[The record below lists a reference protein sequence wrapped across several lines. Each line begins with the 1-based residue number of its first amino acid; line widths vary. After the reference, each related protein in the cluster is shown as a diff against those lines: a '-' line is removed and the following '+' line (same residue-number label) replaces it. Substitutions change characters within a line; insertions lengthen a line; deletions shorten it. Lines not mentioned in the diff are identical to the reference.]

1 MRKRKKYSKD
11 QMYALIRKWEASGQ
25 IQEQFFN
32 QHGISK
38 STFGYWR
45 KKFLREKATQ
55 SKGHEN
61 FIPVKITG
69 EHNTNP
75 SQGVLELVYPNGVR
89 IVCSANMDLSR
100 LKPLI
105 LL

>member
-1 MRKRKKYSKD
+1 
-11 QMYALIRKWEASGQ
+11 MYALIRKWEASGQ
-25 IQEQFFN
+25 SQEYFLN
-32 QHGISK
+32 QHGTAR

-69 EHNTNP
+69 ERYTNT

-89 IVCSANMDLSR
+89 IVCSADMDLSR

-105 LL
+105 VL